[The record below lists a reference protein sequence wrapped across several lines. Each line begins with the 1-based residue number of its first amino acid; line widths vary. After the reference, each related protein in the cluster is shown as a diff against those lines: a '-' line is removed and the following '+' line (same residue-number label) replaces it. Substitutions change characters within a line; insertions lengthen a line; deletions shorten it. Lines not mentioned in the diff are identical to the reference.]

1 MAAFPFRGGDA
12 MAFRLEEALA
22 NHNHAS
28 IFATVNIGT
37 PPQPL
42 RLLLQWPEHEE
53 AMVLCKLRA
62 PAWEIRALAVMA
74 VGALAVEEW
83 VAAAMVV
90 VGVGIGG
97 GGEDAIVVRV
107 VGLEDDGIIKEAG
120 MSLCWCSTSM
130 PHAKKANAKNNQ
142 QKRR

>member
-1 MAAFPFRGGDA
+1 
-12 MAFRLEEALA
+12 
-22 NHNHAS
+22 
-28 IFATVNIGT
+28 
-37 PPQPL
+37 
-42 RLLLQWPEHEE
+42 
-53 AMVLCKLRA
+53 
-62 PAWEIRALAVMA
+62 
-74 VGALAVEEW
+74 
-83 VAAAMVV
+83 MVV

-130 PHAKKANAKNNQ
+130 PHGKKANAKNNQ

>member
-1 MAAFPFRGGDA
+1 
-12 MAFRLEEALA
+12 
-22 NHNHAS
+22 
-28 IFATVNIGT
+28 
-37 PPQPL
+37 
-42 RLLLQWPEHEE
+42 
-53 AMVLCKLRA
+53 
-62 PAWEIRALAVMA
+62 
-74 VGALAVEEW
+74 
-83 VAAAMVV
+83 MVV

-97 GGEDAIVVRV
+97 GGEDAIVVLV

>member
-1 MAAFPFRGGDA
+1 
-12 MAFRLEEALA
+12 
-22 NHNHAS
+22 
-28 IFATVNIGT
+28 
-37 PPQPL
+37 
-42 RLLLQWPEHEE
+42 
-53 AMVLCKLRA
+53 
-62 PAWEIRALAVMA
+62 
-74 VGALAVEEW
+74 
-83 VAAAMVV
+83 MVV

-107 VGLEDDGIIKEAG
+107 VGLEDGIIKEAG